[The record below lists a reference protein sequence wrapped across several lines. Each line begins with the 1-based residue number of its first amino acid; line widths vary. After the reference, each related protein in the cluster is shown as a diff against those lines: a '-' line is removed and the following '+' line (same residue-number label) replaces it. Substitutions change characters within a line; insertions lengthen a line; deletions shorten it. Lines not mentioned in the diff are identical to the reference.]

1 MIRDQH
7 KILIGVGVEARI
19 VYHVGDKVQGWYWTY
34 GAIEGGPF
42 YNSTDAEND
51 AINWITDNV
60 RCLS

>member
-1 MIRDQH
+1 MIRNEH
-7 KILIGVGVEARI
+7 WLRIGEHIQAHI

-42 YNSTDAEND
+42 YNPTDAEND

-60 RCLS
+60 RCPS